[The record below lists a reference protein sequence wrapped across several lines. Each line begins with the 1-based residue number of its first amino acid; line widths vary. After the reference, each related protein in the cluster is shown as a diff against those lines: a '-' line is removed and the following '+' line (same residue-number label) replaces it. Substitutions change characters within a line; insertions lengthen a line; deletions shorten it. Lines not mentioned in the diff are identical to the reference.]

1 MKTFALILLLLSMVA
16 TIAVLLLQGKIGHH
30 LLFKEVKEI
39 KKKINASAIILLII
53 VIMLSFVFVFVKN
66 T

>member
-1 MKTFALILLLLSMVA
+1 MKTLTLILLLLSMA
-16 TIAVLLLQGKIGHH
+16 AILAVLLLQGKIGHH

-39 KKKINASAIILLII
+39 KNKINASAVILLII